1 MPRNRFLV
9 GLSLALLVA
18 APALAEDDF
27 ELKASQP
34 GAAMTPYTES
44 FPTEVEATAR
54 LWNQVKVDALTEQS
68 RTLTVEFE
76 QFKRVRFERQ
86 TSLANH
92 EGSLGIQGQ
101 PQPEHYPAV
110 MVTGLRW

>member
-9 GLSLALLVA
+9 GLLLVLLVA

-27 ELKASQP
+27 ELKSSRP
-34 GAAMTPYTES
+34 GSAMTPYTES

-54 LWNQVKVDALTEQS
+54 LWNQVKVDALTEQ
-68 RTLTVEFE
+68 TTALKVEFA

-86 TSLANH
+86 TSLANQ
-92 EGSLGIQGQ
+92 EGIQAIQGQ
-101 PQPEHYPAV
+101 PQPEHVPAL
-110 MVTGLRW
+110 MATGIRW

>member
-1 MPRNRFLV
+1 MPRNRFLT
-9 GLSLALLVA
+9 GLMLAALLVV
-18 APALAEDDF
+18 PARAEDDF
-27 ELKASQP
+27 ELKQNP
-34 GAAMTPYTES
+34 GSTMTPYSEA

-54 LWNQVKVDALTEQS
+54 LWNQVKVNALTEQTDNL
-68 RTLTVEFE
+68 RVEFE

-92 EGSLGIQGQ
+92 TGSTGTQYQ

-110 MVTGLRW
+110 MATGIRW

>member
-1 MPRNRFLV
+1 MPRNRFLT
-9 GLSLALLVA
+9 GLMLATLLVV
-18 APALAEDDF
+18 PARAEDDF
-27 ELKASQP
+27 ELKQSGQP
-34 GAAMTPYTES
+34 MTPYTES

-54 LWNQVKVDALTEQS
+54 LWNQVKVDALTEQTDNL
-68 RTLTVEFE
+68 RVEFE

-92 EGSLGIQGQ
+92 TGSTGTQYQ

-110 MVTGLRW
+110 MATGIRW

>member
-1 MPRNRFLV
+1 MPRNRFLA
-9 GLSLALLVA
+9 GLVLATLLVV
-18 APALAEDDF
+18 PARAEDDF
-27 ELKASQP
+27 ELKQSQP
-34 GAAMTPYTES
+34 GSAMTPYTES

-54 LWNQVKVDALTEQS
+54 LWNQVKVNALTEQTDAL
-68 RTLTVEFE
+68 RVEFE

-92 EGSLGIQGQ
+92 SGNLGTQGQ

-110 MVTGLRW
+110 MATGIRW

>member
-1 MPRNRFLV
+1 V
-9 GLSLALLVA
+9 
-18 APALAEDDF
+18 PARAEDDF
-27 ELKASQP
+27 ELKPSQP

-54 LWNQVKVDALTEQS
+54 LWNQVKVDALTEQTDAL
-68 RTLTVEFE
+68 RVEFE
-76 QFKRVRFERQ
+76 QFKRARVERQ

-92 EGSLGIQGQ
+92 TGNLGIQGQ

-110 MVTGLRW
+110 MATGIRW